1 MSDSQKLEISEEH
14 IGNPDILFPIEELIE
29 RALERY
35 EPGKHGK
42 VHFKT
47 DPATAT
53 DRHRK
58 KALKGFPKEK
68 VFFLGQ
74 LLLGVNGYLNSI
86 SSFPTT
92 PLKSALKDLGFE
104 LDQYKEI
111 VKADPELRKTL
122 LAPSYRFVGEPGW
135 SYNLENKGGP
145 FEGKSREEIGNALKA
160 MFQIDAPIPE
170 PGAIPDRSKIFAV
183 KAAHN
188 SPTVETQDIKIALS
202 ERWFLQASKVY
213 QPAMLEQFL
222 KAIGDDPYI
231 QAEIGAAKNAA
242 IRGEELQHRET
253 NADEI
258 NILAFDSTPLQSR
271 LKDLFGDA
279 SEPLADLVDRNLRA
293 RAPEIQEK
301 ARFIMDEQVIA
312 AFSPKR

>member
-1 MSDSQKLEISEEH
+1 MSDGQKLEISEEH

-29 RALERY
+29 RALEIY
-35 EPGKHGK
+35 EPGKYGK
-42 VHFKT
+42 AHFKT
-47 DPATAT
+47 DPATAK

-58 KALKGFPKEK
+58 KALTGFPKK
-68 VFFLGQ
+68 NVFFLGQ
-74 LLLGVNGYLNSI
+74 LLLGVNSYLDI
-86 SSFPTT
+86 SSFPIT
-92 PLKSALKDLGFE
+92 PLKSVLKDLGFE
-104 LDQYKEI
+104 LDQYEEI
-111 VKADPELRKTL
+111 VKTDPERRNTL
-122 LAPSYRFVGEPGW
+122 LAPSFRFAGESGW
-135 SYNLENKGGP
+135 YERSSP
-145 FEGKSREEIGNALKA
+145 FADKSREEIGNALKV

-170 PGAIPDRSKIFAV
+170 PGDLPDRSKIFAV

-222 KAIGDDPYI
+222 TAIGDDPYI

-253 NADEI
+253 KADEI
-258 NILAFDSTPLQSR
+258 NMLAFDSTPLQSG
-271 LKDLFGDA
+271 LKALFGDA

-293 RAPEIQEK
+293 RSSQIQEK
-301 ARFIMDEQVIA
+301 ARFIMDQQVIA